1 MVVIDTAGS
10 GTSYRR
16 QNSCPDVME
25 NSLPE
30 TLFDIP
36 LKRADGR
43 PATLN
48 DYRGQVIL
56 VVNVASKCGLTVQYE
71 ALEKLYEDK
80 RDRGFTVAAFPA
92 NDFKD
97 QEPGSDAEI
106 MTFCQSTYDVQ
117 FPIFSKISVKG
128 EAKHPLYKTLTT
140 ASIPTTGDGPM
151 RERLKGYG
159 IETGA
164 AGEVLWNFEKFL
176 IDRKGSVVARFAPD
190 VTPDDPRLLAALD
203 EQLAKTA

>member
-1 MVVIDTAGS
+1 L
-10 GTSYRR
+10 
-16 QNSCPDVME
+16 PD
-25 NSLPE
+25 

-36 LKRADGR
+36 LTRADGR
-43 PATLN
+43 NATLN

-56 VVNVASKCGLTVQYE
+56 VVNVASKCGLTVQYD

-80 RDRGFTVAAFPA
+80 RDRGFTIAAFPA

-106 MTFCQSTYDVQ
+106 MSFCQTTFDVQ

-128 EAKHPLYKTLTT
+128 EAKHPLYRKLT
-140 ASIPTTGDGPM
+140 ASSVPTTGDGPM
-151 RERLKGYG
+151 RDRLKGHG
-159 IETGA
+159 VDTGP
-164 AGEVLWNFEKFL
+164 AGEILWNFEKFL
-176 IDRKGSVVARFAPD
+176 IDRKGSIVARFAPD
-190 VTPDDPRLLAALD
+190 VTPDDPRLVSVVD

>member
-1 MVVIDTAGS
+1 M
-10 GTSYRR
+10 
-16 QNSCPDVME
+16 
-25 NSLPE
+25 PE

-36 LKRADGR
+36 LKRADGQ

-80 RDRGFTVAAFPA
+80 RDRGFIVAAFPA

-97 QEPGSDAEI
+97 QEPGTDAEI

-117 FPIFSKISVKG
+117 FPVFAKISVKG
-128 EAKHPLYKTLTT
+128 EAQHPLYKTLTG
-140 ASIPTTGDGPM
+140 ASVATTGDGPM
-151 RERLKGYG
+151 REKLKGYG
-159 IETGA
+159 VDTGA
-164 AGEVLWNFEKFL
+164 ANDVLWNFEKFL
-176 IDRKGSVVARFAPD
+176 IDRKGAVVARFAPD

-203 EQLAKTA
+203 AQLAKAA